1 MAAPPPFK
9 STHTNR
15 ALVFIA
21 TGFGSGYLPK
31 APGTFGSLVG
41 VLIAWP
47 LLALPLALYLL
58 ASAACC
64 ALGVVAAGVA
74 ERRFGTKDPGAIVID
89 EIAGMLVTLTAI
101 TPTVP
106 HLLLGF
112 ALFRL
117 FDIFKPFPCRWA
129 ERRFGGGLGVMA
141 DDILAGIYA
150 AAALRLLLYLT
161 GW

>member
-1 MAAPPPFK
+1 MAAPPPSK
-9 STHTNR
+9 PSYTNR

-41 VLIAWP
+41 LLIAWP
-47 LLALPLALYLL
+47 LLALPLPPYLL
-58 ASAACC
+58 ATAACC

-74 ERRFGTKDPGAIVID
+74 ERRFGVKDPGAIVID
-89 EIAGMLVTLTAI
+89 EIAGILVTLIAV
-101 TPTVP
+101 TPTLP

-117 FDIFKPFPCRWA
+117 FDITKPFPCRWA
-129 ERRFGGGLGVMA
+129 ERRLGGGLGVMA

-150 AAALRLLLYLT
+150 AAALHLTLYLS